1 MSIEP
6 LSVLIGH
13 WELTGRTAG
22 SGTDDV
28 TGTLT
33 GTAIL
38 GGTVLH
44 LAGTMRV
51 GDFSVE
57 SLELVWP
64 DGDTGEFAAHVYS
77 PMSPPVPYRWART
90 GPSTLRH
97 AGSGA
102 TYHGTISEDGRT
114 ITGAWE
120 PDPGTR
126 PEDAPPYTATMR
138 RVDGDHGGA
147 NTTAL

>member
-1 MSIEP
+1 MSLGP
-6 LSVLIGH
+6 LNVLIGR

-22 SGTDDV
+22 SAADDI
-28 TGTLT
+28 TGTLIAT
-33 GTAIL
+33 TIL

-44 LAGTMRV
+44 LAGTMRF
-51 GDFSVE
+51 GDHSLE

-77 PMSPPVPYRWART
+77 RGSAPIPYRWART
-90 GPSTLRH
+90 GPATLRH

-102 TYHGTISEDGRT
+102 TYHGTISDDGLT
-114 ITGAWE
+114 ITGAWA

-126 PEDAPPYTATMR
+126 PEDAPPYEATMR
-138 RVDGDHGGA
+138 RVD
-147 NTTAL
+147 